1 MPDHPSSAASATLA
15 ALAEAGPALATVDD
29 AGCIVWCSQAFAQA
43 LNPPQTA
50 AALTGRPLTSLLGD
64 DAAAALLQAAPR
76 SGGGLRLLRLAP
88 DDEAAR
94 LRQPDDDLA
103 RLRQRVA
110 DLAARLELVQNCCH
124 AGIFERD
131 PQTMQGRWDRRM
143 YSIYGL
149 PPPADPDGSP
159 GLEALAAMVVPDD
172 RARLGFRRT
181 LERPGLHGARVRL
194 QRPDG
199 TVRYLH
205 SQWLVGAAE
214 DGRVPPVLGVCTDD
228 TEIFELARQ
237 AQALREELDLACRL
251 GRIGLWRHELATDH
265 IVFDDN
271 AAGLLGLDPLPEGA
285 TLAEA
290 GSLFHPDDLPAVLA
304 SQEQTLRTGAPT
316 DMSVRMRHADGRWLH
331 VLARRS
337 LQRDGSGRP
346 LAFVGVLLDET
357 ERVQRSRQAQQLAQ
371 RLEAAAEA
379 ARIGLWSGRAD
390 GTQAHW
396 NRRMFELFGLD
407 PAEPEMALGR
417 WLRRC
422 VHPEDRDAVAA
433 RIEQWMRDGSG
444 PIEVEFRV
452 LRPSDGALRWLV
464 LRGAIDLRDEGE
476 RRIEGVAIDITEQR
490 ETLAQLRETVE
501 RAALTAAAVGLGSWV
516 HELDQEP
523 VHWDE
528 AMFRLR
534 GLRSPARLV
543 SNEEMAAYLHPEDR
557 GWVMDDQQ
565 QRQSSNESW
574 RRTFRVQWPDGTVRW
589 LASRSVPIFDVQ
601 GRQVR
606 RLGLNWDITE
616 SVNAEQAMR
625 ERERAVAESRAK
637 SQLLS
642 RVSHELRTPLNAVLG
657 FTELLRGERAGQD
670 PALRQRWL
678 DHVDVAG
685 HHLLAL
691 IDDVLDLSRLDAGQM
706 RIRAQ
711 AVVLEPLVR
720 STLPLVEQQAAEQG
734 VAVAAD
740 AALAGVVQADP
751 VRLRQVLLNLLSNAI
766 KYNHG
771 GGRVQVSTRHQ
782 AGYWRLLVTDTGRGI
797 EAESLRLLFQPFQRL
812 DADASGIRGSGI
824 GLAVSHAL
832 VQQMGGRIEVDSTP
846 GQGSVF
852 SVLLPGADGVAA
864 AAAALPPAPPAVP
877 ARGAR
882 VLYIEDNPVNALLV
896 RELLRP
902 HDGIR
907 LEVAADGR
915 SGLALARDWQ
925 PHLLLLDMQ
934 LPDIDGIEVLRC
946 LRQDP
951 ATAALRCVALSANAM
966 PADVAA
972 AQAAG
977 AIGYWTKPIEFGSF
991 VARLQALLDDA
1002 SRPPG

>member
-1 MPDHPSSAASATLA
+1 MPDQAPSAAHATLA
-15 ALAEAGPALATVDD
+15 ALAEGGPALATVDD

-43 LNPPQTA
+43 LGQQQPPAA
-50 AALTGRPLTSLLGD
+50 AALIGQPLAALLGD
-64 DAAAALLQAAPR
+64 DAAAALLQAATR
-76 SGGGLRLLRLAP
+76 CGGGLRLLRLAP

-94 LRQPDDDLA
+94 LRRPDDELA
-103 RLRQRVA
+103 RLRQRVT

-143 YSIYGL
+143 YGIYGL
-149 PPPADPDGSP
+149 PVPADPDGSP
-159 GLEALAAMVVPDD
+159 GLEELAAMVVPDE
-172 RARLGFRRT
+172 RARLGFRQT
-181 LERPGLHGARVRL
+181 LQRPGLHGARVRL

-199 TVRYLH
+199 TIRHLH

-214 DGRVPPVLGVCTDD
+214 NGRVPPVLGVCTDD

-237 AQALREELDLACRL
+237 AETLREELDLACRL
-251 GRIGLWRHELATDH
+251 GRIGLWRHELATDRV
-265 IVFDDN
+265 VFDDN

-285 TLAEA
+285 ALAEVN
-290 GSLFHPDDLPAVLA
+290 SLFHPEDLPAVQA
-304 SQEQTLRTGAPT
+304 SAQRTLHTGEPT
-316 DMSVRMRHADGRWLH
+316 DMSVRLHHADGRWLH

-337 LQRDGSGRP
+337 LQRDASGRP

-422 VHPEDRDAVAA
+422 VHPDDRDAVAA
-433 RIEQWMRDGSG
+433 RIEPWMRDGRG
-444 PIEVEFRV
+444 PIEIEFRV
-452 LRPSDGALRWLV
+452 LRPGDGALRWLV
-464 LRGAIDLRDEGE
+464 LRGAVDLRDEGQ

-501 RAALTAAAVGLGSWV
+501 RMALTAAAVGLGSWV
-516 HELDQEP
+516 HEMDHDP

-528 AMFRLR
+528 GMFRLR
-534 GLRSPARLV
+534 GVQSPGRTV
-543 SNEEMAAYLHPEDR
+543 SDDEMAGYVHPEDR
-557 GWVMDDQQ
+557 GWVMDD
-565 QRQSSNESW
+565 RKRRLHSSEHW
-574 RRTFRVQWPDGTVRW
+574 RRTFRVQWADGTVRW
-589 LASRSVPIFDVQ
+589 LASRSVPIFDAN

-606 RLGLNWDITE
+606 RLGLNWDVTE
-616 SVNAEQAMR
+616 SVNAEQAVR
-625 ERERAVAESRAK
+625 EGERAVAENRAK

-657 FTELLRGERAGQD
+657 FTELLRSERAGQD
-670 PALRQRWL
+670 AALRRRWL

-706 RIRAQ
+706 RISPQ
-711 AVVLEPLVR
+711 AVALEPLVR
-720 STLPLVEQQAAEQG
+720 STLPLVEQQAAGQG
-734 VAVAAD
+734 VAVAASG
-740 AALAGVVQADP
+740 ALAGVVQADP

-766 KYNHG
+766 KYNHD
-771 GGRVQVSTRHQ
+771 GGRVQVATQ
-782 AGYWRLLVTDTGRGI
+782 ANDDGWRLLVADTGRGI
-797 EAESLRLLFQPFQRL
+797 DAESLRLLFEPFQRL

-824 GLAVSHAL
+824 GLAVSRAL

-852 SVLLPGADGVAA
+852 SVLLPGTNSAGAA
-864 AAAALPPAPPAVP
+864 AGLPPAPAPAAA
-877 ARGAR
+877 ARTAR

-991 VARLQALLDDA
+991 VARLQALLDE
-1002 SRPPG
+1002 G

>member
-1 MPDHPSSAASATLA
+1 MSDPVSSAAQATLA
-15 ALAEAGPALATVDD
+15 ALGEGGPALATVDD
-29 AGCIVWCSQAFAQA
+29 AGRIVWCSLAFAQA
-43 LNPPQTA
+43 LGRQQQPA
-50 AALTGRPLTSLLGD
+50 AAWIGQPLAALLGD
-64 DAAAALLQAAPR
+64 EAAAAALLQAATR
-76 SGGGLRLLRLAP
+76 CGGGLRLLRLTP
-88 DDEAAR
+88 EDEAAR
-94 LRQPDDDLA
+94 LRQ
-103 RLRQRVA
+103 RIS
-110 DLAARLELVQNCCH
+110 DLAARLELVQSCCH

-131 PQTMQGRWDRRM
+131 PQTMRGRWDRRM
-143 YSIYGL
+143 YDIYGL
-149 PPPADPDGSP
+149 PVPADLEGSP
-159 GLEALAAMVVPDD
+159 GLDELAAMVVPDD
-172 RARLGFRRT
+172 RARLGFRQT
-181 LERPGLHGARVRL
+181 LQRPGLYGARVRL
-194 QRPDG
+194 RRSDG
-199 TVRYLH
+199 SIRYLH

-214 DGRVPPVLGVCTDD
+214 DGRAPPVVGVCTDD
-228 TEIFELARQ
+228 TDTFELARQ

-251 GRIGLWRHELATDH
+251 GQIGLWRHDLTTDR
-265 IVFDDN
+265 VEFDDN
-271 AAGLLGLDPLPEGA
+271 ATQLLGLEPLPKGA
-285 TLAEA
+285 PLAEA
-290 GSLFHPDDLPAVLA
+290 LGLFHPDDRATVQA
-304 SQEQTLRTGAPT
+304 SEAQTLRTGEPN
-316 DMSVRMRHADGRWLH
+316 DVSLRMRHADGRWLH
-331 VLARRS
+331 VLARCS
-337 LQRDGSGRP
+337 LQRDGNGRP

-357 ERVQRSRQAQQLAQ
+357 ERVQRDRQAQRLAQ

-379 ARIGLWSGRAD
+379 ARIGLWSVRAD

-422 VHPEDRDAVAA
+422 VHPDDRDAVAA
-433 RIEQWMRDGSG
+433 RIEPWMRDGSG
-444 PIEVEFRV
+444 ALEIEFRV

-464 LRGAIDLRDEGE
+464 LRGAVDLRDEGE
-476 RRIEGVAIDITEQR
+476 RRVEGVAIDITEQR
-490 ETLAQLRETVE
+490 EMLAQLRETVE
-501 RAALTAAAVGLGSWV
+501 RMALTAAAVGLGSWV
-516 HELDQEP
+516 HEVDHGP

-528 AMFRLR
+528 GMFRLR
-534 GLRSPARLV
+534 GVLSPGRTV
-543 SNEEMAAYLHPEDR
+543 SKEEMAGYVHPEDR
-557 GWVMDDQQ
+557 SWVMDDR
-565 QRQSSNESW
+565 QRRLHSSEHW
-574 RRTFRVQWPDGTVRW
+574 RRTFRVQWADGTVRW
-589 LASRSVPIFDVQ
+589 LASRSVPMVDAH
-601 GRQVR
+601 GRQLR

-616 SVNAEQAMR
+616 SVNAEQAVR
-625 ERERAVAESRAK
+625 EGERAVAENRAK

-657 FTELLRGERAGQD
+657 FTELLRSERAGQD
-670 PALRQRWL
+670 PALRRRWL

-685 HHLLAL
+685 RHLLAL

-706 RIRAQ
+706 RISPQ
-711 AVVLEPLVR
+711 AVALEPLVR
-720 STLPLVEQQAAEQG
+720 STLPLVERQAAEQD

-740 AALAGVVQADP
+740 GTLPGVVHADP

-771 GGRVQVSTRHQ
+771 GGRVQVSTQ
-782 AGYWRLLVTDTGRGI
+782 ASDDGWRLLVADTGRGI
-797 EAESLRLLFQPFQRL
+797 DAESLRLVFEPFQRL

-824 GLAVSHAL
+824 GLAVSRAL

-852 SVLLPGADGVAA
+852 SVLLPGTGSSAAA
-864 AAAALPPAPPAVP
+864 AAAALPPPQPAVP
-877 ARGAR
+877 APAAPARTAR

-902 HDGIR
+902 HEHIR

-915 SGLALARDWQ
+915 SGLALARDWK

-991 VARLQALLDDA
+991 VARLQALLDE
-1002 SRPPG
+1002 G

>member
-1 MPDHPSSAASATLA
+1 MPDQPPSAAPATLA

-29 AGCIVWCSQAFAQA
+29 AGRIAWCSQAFAQA
-43 LNPPQTA
+43 LGRQPPA
-50 AALTGRPLTSLLGD
+50 DALAGRPLAALMGD
-64 DAAAALLQAAPR
+64 EAAAAALLQAAPR
-76 SGGGLRLLRLAP
+76 CGNGLRLLRLAP
-88 DDEAAR
+88 EDEAAR
-94 LRQPDDDLA
+94 LRQRVIDLA
-103 RLRQRVA
+103 T
-110 DLAARLELVQNCCH
+110 RLELVQNCCH

-131 PQTMQGRWDRRM
+131 PQTLQGRWDRRM
-143 YSIYGL
+143 YGIYGL
-149 PPPADPDGSP
+149 PPPDDPDGSP
-159 GLEALAAMVVPDD
+159 ALDELAAMVVPDD
-172 RARLGFRRT
+172 RARLGFKRT
-181 LERPGLHGARVRL
+181 LDQPGLHGARIRL

-199 TVRYLH
+199 SIRYIH
-205 SQWLVGAAE
+205 TQWRVGTAG
-214 DGRVPPVLGVCTDD
+214 DGRAPPVLGVCTDD

-251 GRIGLWRHELATDH
+251 GRIGLWRHELATDR
-265 IVFDDN
+265 IAFDDN
-271 AAGLLGLDPLPEGA
+271 AAGLLGLEPLPGGA

-290 GSLFHPDDLPAVLA
+290 GSLFHPDDLGAVLA
-304 SQEQTLRTGAPT
+304 SQDETLRTGEPT

-422 VHPEDRDAVAA
+422 VHPDDRDAVAA
-433 RIEQWMRDGSG
+433 HIEQWMRDGSG
-444 PIEVEFRV
+444 PIEIEFRV
-452 LRPSDGALRWLV
+452 LRPGDGALRWLV

-501 RAALTAAAVGLGSWV
+501 RMALTATAVGLGSWV
-516 HELDQEP
+516 HELDHDP

-528 AMFRLR
+528 GMFRLR
-534 GLRSPARLV
+534 GVRSPARVV
-543 SNEEMAAYLHPEDR
+543 SDEEMAGYVHPEDR
-557 GWVMDDQQ
+557 GWVMADRR
-565 QRQSSNESW
+565 QRLHSSEHW

-589 LASRSVPIFDVQ
+589 LASRSVPIFDAQ
-601 GRQVR
+601 GRPLR
-606 RLGLNWDITE
+606 RLGLNWDVTE
-616 SVNAEQAMR
+616 SVTAEQAVR
-625 ERERAVAESRAK
+625 ERERAVAENRAK

-657 FTELLRGERAGQD
+657 FTELLRSERAGQD
-670 PALRQRWL
+670 PALRRRWL

-706 RIRAQ
+706 RISPQ
-711 AVVLEPLVR
+711 AVALAPLVR
-720 STLPLVEQQAAEQG
+720 STLPLVEQQAAAQG
-734 VAVAAD
+734 VAVAAED
-740 AALAGVVQADP
+740 ALDGTVQADP

-766 KYNHG
+766 KYNHS
-771 GGRVQVSTRHQ
+771 GGRVQVSTRPD
-782 AGYWRLLVTDTGRGI
+782 GDGWRLLVVDTGRGI
-797 EAESLRLLFQPFQRL
+797 DAESLRLLFEPFQRL

-824 GLAVSHAL
+824 GLAVSRAL

-852 SVLLPGADGVAA
+852 SVLLPGSAA
-864 AAAALPPAPPAVP
+864 AAAAAAGDDPAPPLLAAAAVP
-877 ARGAR
+877 RSAR
-882 VLYIEDNPVNALLV
+882 VLYIEDNPVNALLM

-902 HDGIR
+902 HEDIR

-915 SGLALARDWQ
+915 SGLALARDWR
-925 PHLLLLDMQ
+925 PDLLLLDMQ
-934 LPDIDGIEVLRC
+934 LPDIDGIEVLRR

-977 AIGYWTKPIEFGSF
+977 AIGYWTKPIEFASF
-991 VARLQALLDDA
+991 VAKLQALLDDA
-1002 SRPPG
+1002 G